1 MELYYTFV
9 CFIFGTILGSFYN
22 VVGYRLPKGESL
34 LYPAS
39 HCTNCNHR
47 LTPFELIPIFSFLL
61 QGGKCTNC
69 NKKISWFYPIFE
81 MSSGILF
88 ALSYLIFGFSIEF
101 VIAISFIS
109 MLLIIVLSDY
119 EYMIIPDEVL
129 IFFGLLLS
137 IEIGIGYGWKILFF
151 QIGQGILSF
160 ILMFLIK
167 QFGNA
172 LFKKESMGDGDIK
185 LMAVFG
191 LVLGFPM
198 AMISIFIGSFIGLPI
213 SIVLLKKKSTH
224 IIPFGPFLSAGALII
239 LLAQI
244 NLDWV
249 VRLMGY

>member
-1 MELYYTFV
+1 MEVYYAIV
-9 CFIFGTILGSFYN
+9 SFIFGTVLGSFYN

-47 LTPFELIPIFSFLL
+47 LTPIELIPIFSFLL
-61 QGGKCTNC
+61 QGGKCKNC
-69 NKKISWFYPIFE
+69 KKKISWFYPIFE

-88 ALSYLIFGFSIEF
+88 ALAYVIFGFSMEF
-101 VIAISFIS
+101 VIAITFIS

-137 IEIGIGYGWKILFF
+137 IEIGIGYGWQTLLS
-151 QIGQGILSF
+151 QLGQGVLAF
-160 ILMFLIK
+160 VLMFLLK
-167 QFGNA
+167 QFGNL

-198 AMISIFIGSFIGLPI
+198 AVLSIFLGSFIGLPI
-213 SIVLLKKKSTH
+213 SIILLKKKSTH

-239 LLAQI
+239 LLTQI
-244 NLDWV
+244 NFEWLMHV
-249 VRLMGY
+249 MGY

>member
-1 MELYYTFV
+1 MEVYYTFV

-47 LTPFELIPIFSFLL
+47 LTPIELIPIFSFLL
-61 QGGKCTNC
+61 QGGKCKKC
-69 NKKISWFYPIFE
+69 KQKISWFYPIFE
-81 MSSGILF
+81 MSTGVLF

-137 IEIGIGYGWKILFF
+137 IEIGIGYGWQTLLS
-151 QIGQGILSF
+151 QIGQGILAF
-160 ILMFLIK
+160 IIMFLLK
-167 QFGNA
+167 QLGNF

-198 AMISIFIGSFIGLPI
+198 AILSIFIGSIIGLPI
-213 SIVLLKKKSTH
+213 SIILLKKKSTH

-239 LLAQI
+239 LLTQI
-244 NLDWV
+244 NFEWLIHM
-249 VRLMGY
+249 MGY